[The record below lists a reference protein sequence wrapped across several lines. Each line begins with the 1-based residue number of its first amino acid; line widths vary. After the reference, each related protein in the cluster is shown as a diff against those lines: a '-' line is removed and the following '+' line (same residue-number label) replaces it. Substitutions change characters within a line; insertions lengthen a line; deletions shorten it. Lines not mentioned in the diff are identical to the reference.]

1 MSHVSEHVRPPKKL
15 RNISR
20 RTSDTRV
27 SRKSITMCRMQH
39 GIARKPWH
47 TNTLRLVT
55 LALIA
60 KETLVVATEI
70 PPSPVIA
77 AVDLLAHTV
86 QKIILLLCGL
96 EI

>member
-1 MSHVSEHVRPPKKL
+1 
-15 RNISR
+15 
-20 RTSDTRV
+20 
-27 SRKSITMCRMQH
+27 MQH

-77 AVDLLAHTV
+77 AVNLLAHTCKKKSCCCAV
-86 QKIILLLCGL
+86 LSSDKNDEDGADVANASNDATVTPPA
-96 EI
+96 